1 MSICPI
7 WELFLFKPQIPLEPE
22 NFLTPSQR
30 LNEHAML
37 HKRILST
44 LFLLPIIA
52 YFIHSGGLLFALII
66 TIVIAFGLYEFFG
79 LLSHRVA
86 FNFSLKLL
94 AGGATLLLIL
104 NRLGLHISE
113 RCWCDTIP
121 GYFGLNYQKILN
133 LLIAISRL
141 VSKSTLVIV
150 AKKCGKNFVSLNK
163 RGTTL
168 KWRWPNDII
177 AHNFDI
183 AIYTQFSPFSSDR
196 FNRSSLS
203 FPSFSSPSPIIS
215 IAVK

>member
-1 MSICPI
+1 MGSITR
-7 WELFLFKPQIPLEPE
+7 E
-22 NFLTPSQR
+22 NVGKQS
-30 LNEHAML
+30 
-37 HKRILST
+37 
-44 LFLLPIIA
+44 
-52 YFIHSGGLLFALII
+52 FIHNFVLYLTNGLP
-66 TIVIAFGLYEFFG
+66 
-79 LLSHRVA
+79 LSKK
-86 FNFSLKLL
+86 FS
-94 AGGATLLLIL
+94 IL